1 MTDQELKELV
11 ASLAIAQ
18 KETDRQLKETSR
30 EMKEKTAE
38 TDRQLKETDQQLK
51 ETSREMKEK
60 TAETDRQ
67 LKEKFTETDRQLKET
82 SREMKEKTAE
92 TDRQLKETDQQLK
105 EKFEKTDRIVK
116 ELSKNIGGLN
126 NKFGTFTEGM
136 AFPSISKIMTERFG
150 MDTFLTRLRKRKE
163 GKNMEV
169 DAVAYANGTV
179 NELYVIEVKSRLEQ
193 RDLDQTLEILKN
205 FRMFFPEFSDKTIR
219 GMVVYVDTES
229 SVREDVLQSGL
240 YLASIHDEVFSLETP
255 ANFAPKTF

>member
-18 KETDRQLKETSR
+18 K
-30 EMKEKTAE
+30 E

-67 LKEKFTETDRQLKET
+67 LKETDRELKEKTAETDRQLKET
-82 SREMKEKTAE
+82 SRELKEKTAE
-92 TDRQLKETDQQLK
+92 TDRQLKETDRQLN
-105 EKFEKTDRIVK
+105 EKFAKTDRLVK

-126 NKFGTFTEGM
+126 NKFGSFTEGM

-169 DAVAYANGTV
+169 DAVAYTNGTV
-179 NELYVIEVKSRLEQ
+179 NELYVIEIKSRLEQ

-255 ANFAPKTF
+255 ANFTPKTF

>member
-18 KETDRQLKETSR
+18 KETDQQLKETDRQLKETSR
-30 EMKEKTAE
+30 EMKKKTA
-38 TDRQLKETDQQLK
+38 ETDQQLK
-51 ETSREMKEK
+51 ETSREMKKK
-60 TAETDRQ
+60 TA
-67 LKEKFTETDRQLKET
+67 
-82 SREMKEKTAE
+82 
-92 TDRQLKETDQQLK
+92 ETDQQLK
-105 EKFEKTDRIVK
+105 ETSRIVK

-126 NKFGTFTEGM
+126 NKFGSFTEGM

-169 DAVAYANGTV
+169 DAVAYTNGTV

-219 GMVVYVDTES
+219 GMLVYVDTES

-240 YLASIHDEVFSLETP
+240 YLAAIHDEVFSLETP
-255 ANFAPKTF
+255 ANFTPKTF

>member
-1 MTDQELKELV
+1 
-11 ASLAIAQ
+11 
-18 KETDRQLKETSR
+18 
-30 EMKEKTAE
+30 EKTAE
-38 TDRQLKETDQQLK
+38 TDRQLN
-51 ETSREMKEK
+51 EK
-60 TAETDRQ
+60 FAETDRQ
-67 LKEKFTETDRQLKET
+67 LNEKFAET
-82 SREMKEKTAE
+82 S
-92 TDRQLKETDQQLK
+92 
-105 EKFEKTDRIVK
+105 RIVK

-126 NKFGTFTEGM
+126 NKFGSFTEGM

-169 DAVAYANGTV
+169 DAVAYTNGTV
-179 NELYVIEVKSRLEQ
+179 NELYVIEIKSRLEQ

-240 YLASIHDEVFSLETP
+240 YLAAIHDEVFSLETP
-255 ANFAPKTF
+255 ANFTPKTF

>member
-1 MTDQELKELV
+1 
-11 ASLAIAQ
+11 
-18 KETDRQLKETSR
+18 QLNEKFAETS
-30 EMKEKTAE
+30 
-38 TDRQLKETDQQLK
+38 
-51 ETSREMKEK
+51 
-60 TAETDRQ
+60 
-67 LKEKFTETDRQLKET
+67 
-82 SREMKEKTAE
+82 
-92 TDRQLKETDQQLK
+92 
-105 EKFEKTDRIVK
+105 RIVK

-126 NKFGTFTEGM
+126 NKFGSFTEGM

-169 DAVAYANGTV
+169 DAVAYTNGTV
-179 NELYVIEVKSRLEQ
+179 NELYVIEIKSRLEQ

-240 YLASIHDEVFSLETP
+240 YLAAIHDEVFSLETP
-255 ANFAPKTF
+255 ANFTPKTF